1 MAKDIFAKFGD
12 SITGEADDQDHV
24 GWCEIYDFK
33 WTLDGKGTPT
43 PDDTETDAHAR
54 GEIKTIS
61 IKKKLD
67 RSSTALAS
75 ICFKGQHFAEV
86 VIECYRSAGGEV
98 GGIKYL
104 ELRMQNVVIEK
115 YELALSESDEELPE
129 EDLELAFSYIKIT
142 YYPMDKITA
151 LAGGQMVVEM
161 DSVAE

>member
-1 MAKDIFAKFGD
+1 MAKHIFAKFGD
-12 SITGEADDQDHV
+12 SINGEADDQDHV

-33 WTLDGKGTPT
+33 WSLDGQATPT
-43 PDDTETDAHAR
+43 PDGEDTDEHAR
-54 GEIKTIS
+54 GKIDKIS

-67 RSSTALAS
+67 RSSTALAN
-75 ICFKGQHFAEV
+75 ICFKGQHIAEV
-86 VIECYRSAGGEV
+86 VVECYRSAGGEV

-104 ELRMQNVVIEK
+104 ELRRQNVVIGK
-115 YELALSESDEELPE
+115 YELALTESDEELPE

-151 LAGGQMVVEM
+151 LAGGQMAVEM